1 MGTRANGDLA
11 AQLVEEAALGLGDS
25 IEKLIDVAAD
35 GTTGDLLLEAT
46 TDITR
51 LLGQRGSCILL
62 EDGPRVAMA
71 PHDPSAIDLRVDLER
86 YPEVVA
92 AIERREVVT
101 IDDVQ
106 RDARLDRVRH
116 LLPAD
121 LGTVSAVPLT
131 RAGNCLGAFLVQSSR
146 HHPGVTAEA
155 RVTAGLLAKF
165 TALILSERRQGQP
178 EVLAAAASLHPVAV
192 AAAVA
197 PASLLNGD
205 VYAAAPRILVVEDD
219 PALKM
224 TLAESLQE
232 EGFVVATAA
241 TAEDGLV
248 QAAAVPPSLIL
259 LDVRLP
265 LIDGFQMARRL
276 REMDGLRGVPIL
288 FLSGAS
294 DLSVRVRA
302 AQMDD
307 VDFLRK
313 PFARDEL
320 FTRIHRVIQ
329 QAAARDKLRAEA
341 QHDELTGLGN
351 RRSLRASLGA
361 ERARFDRYGEPF
373 SVVVFDLDKLKNI
386 NDQHGHQAGDLVLR
400 AVADVLRRE
409 GRETD
414 LAVRYGGDEF
424 VVLLPHTTGDEAMVF
439 AARTLRHVARLN
451 PGGIAVKV
459 SAGVASLD
467 RLNAGE
473 SADAIIGR
481 ADAAA
486 YRAKRAGGD
495 RVFRD
500 GQQ

>member
-1 MGTRANGDLA
+1 
-11 AQLVEEAALGLGDS
+11 
-25 IEKLIDVAAD
+25 
-35 GTTGDLLLEAT
+35 
-46 TDITR
+46 
-51 LLGQRGSCILL
+51 
-62 EDGPRVAMA
+62 
-71 PHDPSAIDLRVDLER
+71 
-86 YPEVVA
+86 
-92 AIERREVVT
+92 
-101 IDDVQ
+101 
-106 RDARLDRVRH
+106 
-116 LLPAD
+116 
-121 LGTVSAVPLT
+121 
-131 RAGNCLGAFLVQSSR
+131 
-146 HHPGVTAEA
+146 
-155 RVTAGLLAKF
+155 
-165 TALILSERRQGQP
+165 
-178 EVLAAAASLHPVAV
+178 
-192 AAAVA
+192 
-197 PASLLNGD
+197 LNGD
-205 VYAAAPRILVVEDD
+205 VCAVAPRILVVEDD
-219 PALKM
+219 QALKM
-224 TLAESLQE
+224 TLVESLQE

-241 TAEDGLV
+241 TAEEGLV

-276 REMDGLRGVPIL
+276 REMDGLHSVPIL
-288 FLSGAS
+288 FLSGVA
-294 DLSVRVRA
+294 DLPIRVRA
-302 AQMDD
+302 AQLDD

-320 FTRIHRVIQ
+320 FARIQRVMQ
-329 QAAARDKLRAEA
+329 QAAGRDKLRAEA

-351 RRSLRASLGA
+351 RRSLRASLAA

-373 SVVVFDLDKLKNI
+373 SVVVFDLDKLKGI
-386 NDQHGHQAGDLVLR
+386 NDQHGHQAGDMALR
-400 AVADVLRRE
+400 AVADVLQHE

-439 AARTLRHVARLN
+439 AARTLGHVARLN

-467 RLNAGE
+467 RLTAGE
-473 SADAIIGR
+473 TADAIIGR

>member
-1 MGTRANGDLA
+1 M
-11 AQLVEEAALGLGDS
+11 GLGDS
-25 IEKLIDVAAD
+25 IERLIEVAAD

-62 EDGPRVAMA
+62 EDGPRVAIA
-71 PHDPSAIDLRVDLER
+71 PHDPSAIDLRLDLAR

-92 AIERREVVT
+92 AIEGREVVT

-116 LLPAD
+116 LLPAE
-121 LGTVSAVPLT
+121 LGAVSAVPLT
-131 RAGNCLGAFLVQSSR
+131 RAGNCLGAFLVQSGR

-178 EVLAAAASLHPVAV
+178 EVLSAVASLHPVAV
-192 AAAVA
+192 AVAVA
-197 PASLLNGD
+197 AGVGPESLLNGD
-205 VYAAAPRILVVEDD
+205 VDVFATAPRILVVEDD

-241 TAEDGLV
+241 TAEEGLV
-248 QAAAVPPSLIL
+248 HAAAVPPALIL

-276 REMDGLRGVPIL
+276 REMEGLRGVPIL

-294 DLSVRVRA
+294 DLPVRVRA

-351 RRSLRASLGA
+351 RRSLRASLAA

-386 NDQHGHQAGDLVLR
+386 NDQHGHQAGDMALR

-439 AARTLRHVARLN
+439 AARTLGHVARLN

-467 RLNAGE
+467 SLNAGE